1 MIPRE
6 LNFQGDSPLLYLIA
20 TPIGNLQEMSPRALE
35 ILSQTD
41 YIAAEDTRN
50 SGQLM
55 AHFSIKK
62 PFISCHEHN
71 ENEAADQIISLL
83 KEGKK
88 VCYMSDAGYP
98 TVSDPGQRLVTRCIK
113 EGIKVSVTSGPS
125 AAINALSISG
135 LDTTH
140 FYFEGFLP
148 AKDSEKR
155 AELKDLASR
164 KETIIFYESP
174 HRIGKTLALMAEL
187 LGSRQAC
194 ICREL
199 TKVHEEVIRGTLEE
213 FLSIEEDSLRGEI
226 VIVVEGAHQN
236 QANSLDEEGLI
247 KEIEKRVK
255 EGKKAK
261 EAVKEVSLQFGISKN
276 QAYEL
281 YLKAKGE

>member
-148 AKDSEKR
+148 AKESEKR
-155 AELKDLASR
+155 AELKDLAFR

-187 LGSRQAC
+187 LGNRQAC

-213 FLSIEEDSLRGEI
+213 FLSIDEDSLRGEI